1 MKKRFGAWA
10 ICIGMI
16 LALLTASL
24 YLIVEAHHD
33 CTGEDCDI
41 CGHMAESEALL
52 KSLAQ
57 PGVAFPA
64 LLAVLVCLR
73 VLHYAHVAVNCRAKT
88 LVSLKVRLND

>member
-24 YLIVEAHHD
+24 YLIVEAHHN
-33 CTGEDCDI
+33 CTGEYCDV
-41 CGHMAESEALL
+41 CKHMAEAEALL
-52 KSLAQ
+52 RSLTQ
-57 PGVAFPA
+57 SGLILLT
-64 LLAVLVCLR
+64 LLAPLVCLR